1 MRVVI
6 AEDSALLRDSL
17 AGALAA
23 KGVEVVGT
31 AGTGDELESLVARLH
46 PDAAIVDIR
55 MPPTHTTEGL
65 EATTRLRAA
74 RPGFPVLV
82 LSHHVESRIAIDLL
96 RDDPDGIG
104 YLLKDRVSRI
114 DEIVGTLERL
124 VAGGSVIDPSVVSAL
139 LGRRR
144 VHDPLDELTP
154 REREVLALMAEG
166 RSNRAIAEA
175 LGVEDKTVEYHVG
188 QVFDKLALDRHGRG
202 HRRVLAVLA
211 WLSADRQATRGGGSG
226 DGPSSG

>member
-1 MRVVI
+1 MRIVI

-17 AGALAA
+17 AGALVGR
-23 KGVEVVGT
+23 GVEVVGT
-31 AGTGDELESLVARLH
+31 AATGDEIEALVRRLH

-65 EATTRLRAA
+65 DATKRLRAA
-74 RPGFPVLV
+74 QPGFPVLV
-82 LSHHVESRIAIDLL
+82 LSHHIESRIVIDLL
-96 RDDPDGIG
+96 RDDPGGIG

-114 DEIVGTLERL
+114 DELVAALERL
-124 VAGGSVIDPSVVSAL
+124 VAGGSVIDPTVVSAL

-154 REREVLALMAEG
+154 RERDVLALIAEG
-166 RSNRAIAEA
+166 RSNRAIAEE
-175 LGVEDKTVEYHVG
+175 LGVEDKTVEYHVT
-188 QVFDKLALDRHGRG
+188 QVFDKLALDRDWRG

-211 WLSADRQATRGGGSG
+211 WLGGDRRDRPPVGG
-226 DGPSSG
+226 